1 MNRTAAK
8 STVTAATV
16 LSELRSHKSLDQDIH
31 GLNSEIDSHLQT
43 SELLS
48 PSDSPG
54 ELRTRAVHLIKQ
66 LYLPREY
73 ASNDNSSQT
82 CHAWLTSI
90 LDLKG
95 YSQALD
101 ISLLSFSMTLLYV
114 NGSISSSLEK
124 SLDLYNTALQKLRA
138 DVEHPK
144 SKFREETVAAIV
156 LVSMTEVCCDFENYS
171 KT

>member
-1 MNRTAAK
+1 
-8 STVTAATV
+8 
-16 LSELRSHKSLDQDIH
+16 
-31 GLNSEIDSHLQT
+31 
-43 SELLS
+43 
-48 PSDSPG
+48 
-54 ELRTRAVHLIKQ
+54 
-66 LYLPREY
+66 
-73 ASNDNSSQT
+73 
-82 CHAWLTSI
+82 
-90 LDLKG
+90 LKG